1 MASVDN
7 ADTAQRWDSAY
18 EHGDATYSRFQE
30 RPGRSLAMFERAGVT
45 PEDSVIDVCG
55 GAARLVDELVARRFG
70 DLAVLDVSEVGLGH
84 ARARLGADAER
95 VTWLVAD
102 VLGWAP
108 ARTYRVWHDRAVFHF
123 LTAEDDQRRYLH
135 ALHAATTPGAVAIFG
150 CFALD
155 GPSSCSGLPVARYD
169 PAGIAERLGERWQL
183 VADDREE
190 PSTPGQVVQPF
201 SWAALRRMS

>member
-1 MASVDN
+1 MEPMD
-7 ADTAQRWDSAY
+7 DTGTAQRWNSAY
-18 EHGDATYSRFQE
+18 EHGDATCIWFEE

-45 PEDSVIDVCG
+45 PEDSVIDVGG
-55 GAARLVDELVARRFG
+55 GAARLVDELLARRFC
-70 DLAVLDVSEVGLGH
+70 DLTVLDVSEVGLGI
-84 ARARLGADAER
+84 ARARLEADGEG
-95 VTWLVAD
+95 VTWLAAD

-123 LTAEDDQRRYLH
+123 LTAQDDQRRYLH
-135 ALHAATTPGAVAIFG
+135 AATMPGAVAIFG

-190 PSTPGQVVQPF
+190 HTTPAMVVQPF
-201 SWAALRRMS
+201 SWAALRRRN

>member
-1 MASVDN
+1 MEPMDDVG
-7 ADTAQRWDSAY
+7 TTQRWDSAY
-18 EHGDATYSRFQE
+18 EQSDATRRWFEE
-30 RPGRSLAMFERAGVT
+30 RPRRSLAMFEPAGVT
-45 PEDSVIDVCG
+45 SEDSVIDVGG
-55 GAARLVDELVARRFG
+55 GAARLVDELVACRFG

-102 VLGWAP
+102 VLRWAP

-123 LTAEDDQRRYLH
+123 LTAQDDQRRYLH
-135 ALHAATTPGAVAIFG
+135 AFHASTTPGAVAIFG

-155 GPSSCSGLPVARYD
+155 GPSSCSGFPVACYD
-169 PAGIAERLGERWQL
+169 PAGIAARLGERWQL
-183 VADDREE
+183 VADDREAHT
-190 PSTPGQVVQPF
+190 TPGGVVQPF

>member
-1 MASVDN
+1 MD
-7 ADTAQRWDSAY
+7 DTGTAQRWNSAY
-18 EHGDATYSRFQE
+18 GEG
-30 RPGRSLAMFERAGVT
+30 
-45 PEDSVIDVCG
+45 
-55 GAARLVDELVARRFG
+55 
-70 DLAVLDVSEVGLGH
+70 
-84 ARARLGADAER
+84 
-95 VTWLVAD
+95 VTWLAAD

-123 LTAEDDQRRYLH
+123 LTAQDDQRRYLH
-135 ALHAATTPGAVAIFG
+135 ALHAATMPGAVAIFG

-190 PSTPGQVVQPF
+190 HTTPAMVVQPF
-201 SWAALRRMS
+201 SWAALRRRN